1 MAWSLWQQT
10 THSMTS
16 ATEIA
21 RALQRCY
28 GTEGAER
35 MLQELYA
42 RGADAPGAALVDDV
56 WRALRGGARAR
67 AERAAKSKA
76 RRQLAALFEK

>member
-1 MAWSLWQQT
+1 
-10 THSMTS
+10 MTSS

-35 MLQELYA
+35 MLRELCE

-56 WRALRGGARAR
+56 WRALRGGARA
-67 AERAAKSKA
+67 ERAAKT
-76 RRQLAALFEK
+76 RALRLLKMNKV

>member
-1 MAWSLWQQT
+1 
-10 THSMTS
+10 MTS

-21 RALQRCY
+21 RALLRCY
-28 GTEGAER
+28 EAENVEQ
-35 MLQELYA
+35 MLRELRG

-56 WRALRGGARAR
+56 WRAFRALRGAPRAR
-67 AERAAKSKA
+67 TERAAKSKA